1 MLIENDA
8 NITYKD
14 VTVAGHKASCI
25 DYNVARS
32 PVSVHLPLNRIIAG
46 LLVETHKVG
55 EPLDFLV
62 HCSDSVTLVSVVYH
76 VSSSYWVLRVHGISC
91 DFLQPIP
98 GNVPLLME
106 DSVRCLVLV
115 AQSQAGMW
123 KRNGYSLLN
132 QVTAAAN
139 QASYQF

>member
-62 HCSDSVTLVSVVYH
+62 HCSDSVTLVC
-76 VSSSYWVLRVHGISC
+76 RISC
-91 DFLQPIP
+91 FELILGFASTRHFL
-98 GNVPLLME
+98 
-106 DSVRCLVLV
+106 
-115 AQSQAGMW
+115 
-123 KRNGYSLLN
+123 
-132 QVTAAAN
+132 
-139 QASYQF
+139 